1 MTHVRTAVRR
11 LLRTPVFT
19 LTAVVTL
26 AVGIGANTAIFSVV
40 DAVLIEPLPY
50 ENADELVGLW
60 HEAPGL
66 GFDLLNQ
73 SPATYL
79 TYRSDSRLLTDVALW
94 DLSAVQ
100 VTGLDEPQQV
110 SAMRVSAN
118 FLSLIGVSP
127 VLGRDFSEE
136 DDRFEAPRTVVV
148 SHGFWR
154 ETLGGDSSAP
164 GRSLTLNGTPA
175 TVIGVLP
182 ESFEFLD
189 NRPDVLFTPR
199 FDPSRVFVGNFSYE
213 AIGRVAPGA
222 DMAAVAA
229 ELNGLIP
236 VSVERY
242 PGPIS
247 LEMLQQAG
255 FANII
260 RPLKEDMVGEVRSVL
275 WILLGT
281 VGMVLLV
288 ACANVANLFL
298 VRAEA
303 QVRRTALQK
312 ALGADRLT
320 IARELLTE
328 TVTLGLAGGAAGV
341 AVAWLSLGALRRL
354 APAELPRI
362 EAIGLDPSVLA
373 FAAGISLLAGLLFG
387 VVPLLK
393 YGDPDLSG
401 ALKEGGR
408 GGAGRERHRA
418 RSILVTAQVATAMVL
433 LIGSGLMIRSFHSLR
448 QVDPGFTRP
457 EQLISFRATIPEGV
471 IQDPLAVVAAHEQIL
486 SNLRAI
492 PGVHAAGAVSS
503 VTMDGFDNNDAV
515 FVEDAPTPEGQ
526 IPPVR
531 RIKAILP
538 GYFGTMGNPVL
549 AGRDLEWP
557 DIHEGRPVVVVTEN
571 LAREYWQTPSAAIGR
586 RIARYTQDGSI
597 SWSEIV
603 GVVGNIRDDGMDQ
616 DPVATTFWPQLT
628 HMPTPGNPAV
638 MEPSAQRSMA
648 FVVRAPEAV
657 LATILPRLQE
667 SVWSVS
673 ASVPLA
679 SVATQSERIRRSVAR
694 TSFTLVLL
702 AIAGGVGLLLGAVG
716 LYGVISYSVS
726 QRRREIGVR
735 MALGAAGGE
744 VAGMVLRQGMLLA
757 GVGILTGLI
766 AAAGATRLMS
776 SLLYGVAPV
785 DVPTFA
791 AVPFILLAV
800 AAFASWLPARRAAAV
815 NPSVTLREE

>member
-1 MTHVRTAVRR
+1 
-11 LLRTPVFT
+11 
-19 LTAVVTL
+19 
-26 AVGIGANTAIFSVV
+26 
-40 DAVLIEPLPY
+40 
-50 ENADELVGLW
+50 
-60 HEAPGL
+60 
-66 GFDLLNQ
+66 
-73 SPATYL
+73 
-79 TYRSDSRLLTDVALW
+79 
-94 DLSAVQ
+94 
-100 VTGLDEPQQV
+100 
-110 SAMRVSAN
+110 
-118 FLSLIGVSP
+118 
-127 VLGRDFSEE
+127 
-136 DDRFEAPRTVVV
+136 
-148 SHGFWR
+148 
-154 ETLGGDSSAP
+154 
-164 GRSLTLNGTPA
+164 
-175 TVIGVLP
+175 
-182 ESFEFLD
+182 
-189 NRPDVLFTPR
+189 
-199 FDPSRVFVGNFSYE
+199 
-213 AIGRVAPGA
+213 
-222 DMAAVAA
+222 
-229 ELNGLIP
+229 
-236 VSVERY
+236 
-242 PGPIS
+242 
-247 LEMLQQAG
+247 
-255 FANII
+255 
-260 RPLKEDMVGEVRSVL
+260 
-275 WILLGT
+275 
-281 VGMVLLV
+281 
-288 ACANVANLFL
+288 
-298 VRAEA
+298 
-303 QVRRTALQK
+303 
-312 ALGADRLT
+312 
-320 IARELLTE
+320 
-328 TVTLGLAGGAAGV
+328 
-341 AVAWLSLGALRRL
+341 
-354 APAELPRI
+354 
-362 EAIGLDPSVLA
+362 
-373 FAAGISLLAGLLFG
+373 
-387 VVPLLK
+387 
-393 YGDPDLSG
+393 
-401 ALKEGGR
+401 
-408 GGAGRERHRA
+408 
-418 RSILVTAQVATAMVL
+418 
-433 LIGSGLMIRSFHSLR
+433 
-448 QVDPGFTRP
+448 
-457 EQLISFRATIPEGV
+457 
-471 IQDPLAVVAAHEQIL
+471 
-486 SNLRAI
+486 
-492 PGVHAAGAVSS
+492 
-503 VTMDGFDNNDAV
+503 MDGFDNNDAV

-571 LAREYWQTPSAAIGR
+571 LAREYWQTPGAAIGR

-628 HMPTPGNPAV
+628 HMPAPGNPAV

-757 GVGILTGLI
+757 GMGILTGLI

-791 AVPFILLAV
+791 VVPVILLAV